1 MHSIAHRGGAVPVF
15 VIEFVVIGT
24 PRSQQARSKSQWQ
37 STVRQAA
44 PTQAAL
50 LAGPVLLRIDF
61 FFEGTTDLDADNII
75 KPIQDALQHVIY
87 GDDEAVVDVCSRK
100 LDRLNPPPF
109 ISAPATLDN
118 ALDATTGDFV
128 YIRVAAARS
137 EVTFS

>member
-1 MHSIAHRGGAVPVF
+1 M
-15 VIEFVVIGT
+15 IEFIVTGT
-24 PRSQQARSKSQWQ
+24 PRSHRATSRSQWQ
-37 STVRQAA
+37 SKVQTAA

-75 KPIQDALQHVIY
+75 KPIQDALQHIIY
-87 GDDEAVVDVCSRK
+87 GDDKAVVDVWSRK

-118 ALDATTGDFV
+118 ALNATTGDFV
-128 YIRVAAARS
+128 YIRVAAAHS